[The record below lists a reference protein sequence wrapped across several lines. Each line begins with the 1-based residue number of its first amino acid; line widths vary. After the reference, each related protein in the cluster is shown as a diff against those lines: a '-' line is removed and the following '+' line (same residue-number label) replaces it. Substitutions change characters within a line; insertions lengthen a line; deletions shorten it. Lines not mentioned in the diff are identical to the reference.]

1 VEGTVIGTLRL
12 NRERPGLFFEVAYP
26 PALTRGRTSVV
37 VRLQARPGAIGGGLF
52 GARTLRTYD

>member
-1 VEGTVIGTLRL
+1 MIGTLRL